1 MNLQHLVQNWHTTL
15 QSILTTTFA
24 ITGYLMVSSLIKPH
38 TATVLVTVNGLCKVI
53 LGVLQTDAKPGVDP
67 TLPKT

>member
-1 MNLQHLVQNWHTTL
+1 MDLQHLTHNWRTTL

-24 ITGYLMVSSLIKPH
+24 ITGCLMTASIIKPH
-38 TATVLVTVNGLCKVI
+38 TAALLVTVNGLCKVI
-53 LGVLQTDAKPGVDP
+53 LGVLQTDATPGVDP